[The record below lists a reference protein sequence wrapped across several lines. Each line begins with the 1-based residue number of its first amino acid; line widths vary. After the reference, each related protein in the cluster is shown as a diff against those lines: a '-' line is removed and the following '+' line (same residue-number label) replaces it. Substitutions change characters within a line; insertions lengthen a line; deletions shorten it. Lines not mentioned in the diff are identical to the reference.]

1 MIVKSQTEDESASW
15 RMAISF
21 ADLRF
26 HVAIERSKQP
36 THEGQHLSVLCRKYG
51 LQKRQIAQL
60 FAV

>member
-1 MIVKSQTEDESASW
+1 MNPPVGGW
-15 RMAISF
+15 
-21 ADLRF
+21 LL
-26 HVAIERSKQP
+26 HVTIEKSKQP